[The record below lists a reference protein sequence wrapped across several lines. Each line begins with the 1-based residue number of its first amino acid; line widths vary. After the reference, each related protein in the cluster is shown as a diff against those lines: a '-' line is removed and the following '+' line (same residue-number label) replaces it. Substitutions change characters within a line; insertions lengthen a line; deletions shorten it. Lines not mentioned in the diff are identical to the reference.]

1 MDLMILIKCT
11 YDEQS
16 NIQQV
21 HTYLNGLQSLGLDFL
36 LRVAI
41 RRERKNMKIEHVAIW
56 VKDLEKMKTFYE
68 TYFQAVAG
76 EKYHNEKKGFES
88 YFLTFDTSA
97 RLEIMRRADIEQS
110 ASVELLG
117 WAHIALSL
125 GSKELV
131 DQMTARL
138 KRMATRL

>member
-1 MDLMILIKCT
+1 
-11 YDEQS
+11 
-16 NIQQV
+16 
-21 HTYLNGLQSLGLDFL
+21 
-36 LRVAI
+36 
-41 RRERKNMKIEHVAIW
+41 MKIEHVAIW
-56 VKDLEKMKTFYE
+56 VKDLEKMKEFYE

-76 EKYHNEKKGFES
+76 EKYYNEKKGFES

-97 RLEIMRRADIEQS
+97 RLEIMRRSDIEQS
-110 ASVELLG
+110 ASAELLG